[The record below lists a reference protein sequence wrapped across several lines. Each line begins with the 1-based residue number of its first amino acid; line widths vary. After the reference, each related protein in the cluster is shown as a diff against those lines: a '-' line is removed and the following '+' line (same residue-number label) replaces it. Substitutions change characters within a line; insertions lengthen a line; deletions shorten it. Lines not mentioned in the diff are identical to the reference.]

1 MRVVVPYAVDQ
12 PKTRLSAVLSP
23 AERIAFSEAMCR
35 DVLDAIRQVGETPEL
50 LATAPVEFG
59 DDAGPTGDTSDPHAT
74 PVTVDDRPLTTAVNG
89 VFEETLTATAD
100 DPRTATANETAH
112 ESATDRREGADAVA
126 VVMADLALATPE
138 SLERLFGAESEVVAV
153 PGRGGGTNALVV
165 RHPDFRVD
173 YHGAS
178 IRDHRRIAR
187 EVGAEYAEVDS
198 MRLATDVDEP
208 ADLAELLL
216 HGEGRATDWLRD
228 AGFEVDVTDGRVGVT
243 RS

>member
-1 MRVVVPYAVDQ
+1 LLVRVVVPYAVDQ
-12 PKTRLSAVLSP
+12 PKTRLSGVLSP
-23 AERIAFSEAMCR
+23 AERVEFSQAMCR
-35 DVLDAIRQVGETPEL
+35 DVLDAIRQAGETPEL
-50 LATAPVEFG
+50 LATAPVEFAG
-59 DDAGPTGDTSDPHAT
+59 DDASGSFHETA
-74 PVTVDDRPLTTAVNG
+74 VTVDDRPLTSVVNG
-89 VFEETLTATAD
+89 VFVETLGES
-100 DPRTATANETAH
+100 ETAR
-112 ESATDRREGADAVA
+112 ESATERSEGADAVA

-138 SLERLFGAESEVVAV
+138 SLRRLFRAEGEVIAV

-165 RHPDFRVD
+165 RHSDFRVD

-187 EVGAEYAEVDS
+187 EAGADYREVDS

-208 ADLAELLL
+208 EDLAELLL